1 MDGKDR
7 RDRRAND
14 DEVWTVRSPGTW
26 ILVIRGEFDI
36 YSSVEIR
43 DQLNEA
49 VSAGIST
56 VLVDLEETTFMD
68 PVGLG
73 VLVDALHLCEQS
85 GTQLRLVAPSEAVL
99 RLLELTS
106 LLNLFEVE
114 QNLAEAYPHVA

>member
-1 MDGKDR
+1 MNGKDQ
-7 RDRRAND
+7 RDPATSD
-14 DEVWTVRSPGTW
+14 DEVWAVRSPGTW

-43 DQLNEA
+43 DQLYEA
-49 VSAGIST
+49 VSAGVST

-73 VLVDALHLCEQS
+73 VLVDALHASQRD
-85 GTQLRLVAPSEAVL
+85 GTQLKLVAPSKAVL

-106 LLNLFEVE
+106 LVDLFVVE
-114 QNLAEAYPHVA
+114 QDLVGAYPDVA

>member
-1 MDGKDR
+1 MNGKDL
-7 RDRRAND
+7 RDPAASD

-49 VSAGIST
+49 VSAGVST

-73 VLVDALHLCEQS
+73 VLVDALHASQRD
-85 GTQLRLVAPSEAVL
+85 GTQLRLVAPSKAVL

-106 LLNLFEVE
+106 LVELFVVE
-114 QNLAEAYPHVA
+114 QDLVGAYPDVA